1 MNTEHSHECTD
12 CFEPA
17 TKQWDLGDQHAFWM
31 GYRYEP
37 VCDAC
42 YRDRDNWEPS
52 DPDYDAPSAQE
63 TYEKAYRQK
72 QELR

>member
-1 MNTEHSHECTD
+1 MNTNDNDCTD
-12 CFEPA
+12 CGEPA
-17 TKQWDLGDQHAFWM
+17 TKSWDLGDQHAFWC

-42 YRDRDNWEPS
+42 YQDRDNWEPA
-52 DPDYDAPSAQE
+52 DPDYDAPTAQE
-63 TYEKAYRQK
+63 RHMQAYQQK